1 MVDPENL
8 ARHEL
13 IGLDVQI
20 LKSKNKSMEGLNGVV
35 VDESRQTLTIK
46 TSKGEKKI
54 PKDICVFVFKLPD
67 GKKVKVDG
75 ELLVS
80 RPEDRVKK
88 KFKKW

>member
-1 MVDPENL
+1 
-8 ARHEL
+8 
-13 IGLDVQI
+13 
-20 LKSKNKSMEGLNGVV
+20 MEGLNGVV